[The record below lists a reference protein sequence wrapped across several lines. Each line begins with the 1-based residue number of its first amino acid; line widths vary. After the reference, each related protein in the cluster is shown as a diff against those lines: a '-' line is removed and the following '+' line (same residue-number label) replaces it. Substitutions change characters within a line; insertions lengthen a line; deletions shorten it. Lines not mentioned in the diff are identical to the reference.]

1 MEYYM
6 AFIKA
11 QKIIR
16 DDSGRVISGSAAI
29 VDAVYVSTGTK
40 SHSRQQ
46 VREKLGRVLYL
57 SDDKKEGVFQSPTRG
72 LVEYNASSDSFT
84 AVSKDDPRINA
95 EEFFPVPEVHT
106 VFGDTY
112 LLLQFLEK
120 CGLLSVLRSVF
131 PKDEAYE
138 RILCHILHGILK
150 DGSCIS
156 CDNFIQKSFASYVFD
171 DVPIAS
177 LHSDTRFFALLGDD
191 KAKMSFFKAFVSYM
205 QSRDTSFGKGCYVD
219 STPLPND
226 IDDNPFNALCCHG
239 VSSSEVMTRLILVL
253 DEASGLPVWYDIIPG
268 NVLDINTIM
277 VVVND
282 VADSLGIEID
292 SLVLDAGY
300 VSRELVEAFHIGTD
314 KTIIGRMPARKG
326 YPYKT
331 LYWEVKDL
339 INRGKYAFVRK
350 HHAYFG
356 FRKEIELFGHK
367 EYAYIYVDQYNALKR
382 FSDYLSDHEEEY
394 TQLKIKDKDWLTVK
408 YGYFVLVSNR
418 DLTPKELL
426 SEYFGRTD
434 IEVVFK
440 TSKEYLDLLPLSKWT
455 DQTVRGKILHDII
468 NTIAFLMLRK
478 SLTHSGRSTSEIFG
492 KCQALMCCKNSKDL
506 VTIETPSKQVKEY
519 YSALNIT
526 VPAHVDLD
534 RFSHSIMKSKM

>member
-1 MEYYM
+1 M

-11 QKIIR
+11 QKIVR

-29 VDAVYVSTGTK
+29 VDAVYVSTGAK
-40 SHSRQQ
+40 AHSKQQ

-57 SDDKKEGVFQSPTRG
+57 SGDKKEGVFQSPTRG
-72 LVEYNASSDSFT
+72 LVEYNASSDSF
-84 AVSKDDPRINA
+84 APVDKDDPRINA
-95 EEFFPVPEVHT
+95 EDFFPEPEVHT
-106 VFGDTY
+106 VFGDAY
-112 LLLQFLEK
+112 LLLKFLEK
-120 CGLLSVLRSVF
+120 CGLLPVLRGVF
-131 PKDEAYE
+131 PKDEAYG
-138 RILCHILHGILK
+138 RTLCHILHGILR
-150 DGSCIS
+150 DGSRIG
-156 CDNFIQKSFASYVFD
+156 CDNFIQKSFASYVFG
-171 DVPIAS
+171 DVPPGS
-177 LHSDTRFFALLGDD
+177 LHSDTRFFSLLGDD
-191 KAKMSFFKAFVSYM
+191 NVKMSFFKAFVSYM
-205 QSRDTSFGKGCYVD
+205 QGRDPSFGKGCYVD

-268 NVLDINTIM
+268 NVLDISTVM
-277 VVVND
+277 TVVND

-300 VSRELVEAFHIGTD
+300 VSKDLVEAFHIGTD
-314 KTIIGRMPARKG
+314 KTVIGRMPARKG

-356 FRKEIELFGHK
+356 FRKEIDLFGYR
-367 EYAYIYVDQYNALKR
+367 EYAYVYVDQYNALKR
-382 FSDYLSDHEEEY
+382 FSDYLSEHEEEY
-394 TQLKIKDKDWLTVK
+394 SELKAKDKDWLTVK

-440 TSKEYLDLLPLSKWT
+440 TSKEYLELLPLSKWT
-455 DQTVRGKILHDII
+455 NQTVRGKILHDMID
-468 NTIAFLMLRK
+468 TIVFLMLRK
-478 SLTHSGRSTSEIFG
+478 ALAHSGRSTSEIFG
-492 KCQALMCCKNSKDL
+492 KCQALMCYKNSKGI
-506 VTIETPSKQVKEY
+506 VTVETPSKQVKEY
-519 YSALNIT
+519 YKLLNLS
-526 VPAHVDLD
+526 VPAHIELD
-534 RFSHSIMKSKM
+534 KFSSSIMKPKM